1 MKIKLEDRPTA
12 TELRQEIKR
21 RKTEKGWR
29 SVSRYSLFLSFY
41 INRIKLSFAA
51 QTILSFA
58 EVLTVFMYTVY
69 REGILTRPV
78 CKYQLTFLL

>member
-21 RKTEKGWR
+21 RKTGKRVEVGEQIFL
-29 SVSRYSLFLSFY
+29 VSLVSFY

-78 CKYQLTFLL
+78 C